1 MNKKFELQLRSLS
14 WSLKQIKSNDKC
26 VCIRCVN
33 KYYKILNINNL
44 EKNTKFQKGMYDVL
58 NVKLKLVNYTYLF
71 LK

>member
-26 VCIRCVN
+26 VCIRRVN

-44 EKNTKFQKGMYDVL
+44 EKTL
-58 NVKLKLVNYTYLF
+58 NFKKEC
-71 LK
+71 KIC